1 MELYYNKD
9 KLVRGDFIKRAIL
22 RTDLA
27 PVPVTLEATIRVDSD
42 SRQHFVVGS
51 VINTYSGYELEI
63 IKSKSGGSG
72 NVQGGQQAEFTTF
85 IAVLRCV
92 REIAY
97 VKTKAII
104 KANAALSE
112 VYRSTGAKLKG
123 IQGDFPVSR
132 FVCLAGEVPSY
143 HIARALQEGGG
154 VVRWK
159 SGRLEFMTLRGLFT
173 QKPATTISGPTED
186 VQSGFL
192 ERHEIPFFYSLDA
205 DGAFVYGNRAK
216 ERSARF
222 QPGVSEISLR
232 NMTSCLVLTKTAQV
246 NYDERLAAGDIAEIP
261 GSDPLVI
268 MTGATL
274 FAAGVDGDPPE
285 QSTQLWLGR
294 LES

>member
-1 MELYYNKD
+1 M
-9 KLVRGDFIKRAIL
+9 
-22 RTDLA
+22 A

-51 VINTYSGYELEI
+51 IINTYSGYELEI
-63 IKSKSGGSG
+63 IKSKSSGSG

-92 REIAY
+92 REITY
-97 VKTKAII
+97 VKTRAII
-104 KANAALSE
+104 KANVALSE

-159 SGRLEFMTLRGLFT
+159 NGRLEFMPLRGLFA
-173 QKPATTISGPTED
+173 QKPSTTISGATED

-222 QPGVSEISLR
+222 QPGISEMALR

-246 NYDERLAAGDIAEIP
+246 KYDEKLAAGDIAEIP